1 MEQENSTSKHVSA
14 VISFVW
20 LFSGIVTTV
29 PEGPWGL
36 LGISYLLT
44 PAFHFPQTEEEESQ
58 LS

>member
-1 MEQENSTSKHVSA
+1 MEQENSTSKHASV
-14 VISFVW
+14 VIPFVW

-29 PEGPWGL
+29 PKGPWGL

-44 PAFHFPQTEEEESQ
+44 PASHFPQEEESQ